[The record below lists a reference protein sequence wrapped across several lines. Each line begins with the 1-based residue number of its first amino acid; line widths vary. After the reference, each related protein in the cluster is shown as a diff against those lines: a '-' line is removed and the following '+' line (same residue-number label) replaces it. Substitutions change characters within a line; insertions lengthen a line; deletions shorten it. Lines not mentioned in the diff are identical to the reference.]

1 MRFHDLITAKTK
13 SRTEY
18 SILNISTNLV
28 GYALN
33 TILGFVC
40 RIVFVQCLSADY
52 LGVNGLFTNILTML
66 SLAELG
72 VGGAIVYALYKPL
85 AENDEEKIASLMKL
99 YSKAY
104 RMIGLLIA
112 AIGLAL
118 MPFLKLIIREQP
130 NISESIYLL
139 YCCTY
144 FILYSNI
151 MVLFRSAN
159 TVPWVEH
166 N

>member
-1 MRFHDLITAKTK
+1 
-13 SRTEY
+13 
-18 SILNISTNLV
+18 
-28 GYALN
+28 
-33 TILGFVC
+33 
-40 RIVFVQCLSADY
+40 
-52 LGVNGLFTNILTML
+52 ML

-139 YCCTY
+139 YA
-144 FILYSNI
+144 IN
-151 MVLFRSAN
+151 LFN
-159 TVPWVEH
+159 TAKQLFL
-166 N
+166 